1 MEANMNR
8 TELIKHLDDLIAQT
22 RVSDDPEVQAS
33 TVVLLAL
40 SGTLYFPVL
49 TVQLAQ
55 VVGEFSE
62 TTVKRYRNLST
73 KPSGVH
79 WC

>member
-1 MEANMNR
+1 MNR
-8 TELIKHLDDLIAQT
+8 TELIKHLEDLVAET
-22 RVSDDPEVQAS
+22 RVSDDPEIQAS

-40 SGTLYFPVL
+40 SGTLYLPTL
-49 TVQLAQ
+49 TAHLAQ
-55 VVGEFSE
+55 VVGKFSE
-62 TTVKRYRNLST
+62 RTVNTYQDLRT